1 MMLSIVLFRTCGK
14 IKDME
19 RLLPL
24 MLLLRSSDGEK
35 AAGWFG
41 NFGFFFFF
49 WFGNLILKTA
59 ELSVPFQLLIFQS
72 LKGL

>member
-1 MMLSIVLFRTCGK
+1 
-14 IKDME
+14 ME

-35 AAGWFG
+35 AAG
-41 NFGFFFFF
+41 

>member
-1 MMLSIVLFRTCGK
+1 MQLDKMMLSIVLFRTWGK

-19 RLLPL
+19 RFLPL
-24 MLLLRSSDGEK
+24 MLLLRSSDREK
-35 AAGWFG
+35 AAG
-41 NFGFFFFF
+41 

-59 ELSVPFQLLIFQS
+59 ELSVPFQLVIFQS